1 MASSS
6 DCDKVAAVPFA
17 APSEACKL
25 SCAPVAACRV
35 GSRLSISA
43 AILVASNTRSFGFC
57 GGCGGAALASALGT
71 GFLASS
77 CLSASA
83 IGSTLGGSGFFS
95 IGFGSSFGLVSG
107 TGFGGTGFFSPR
119 FFPRRLWQRGF
130 GFDRRLF
137 GDLSDGVIDRLC
149 VGDLLDQ
156 RFRLVLFA
164 ALAA

>member
-25 SCAPVAACRV
+25 SSAPVVACRV

-43 AILVASNTRSFGFC
+43 AILVGSNTRSFGFC

-77 CLSASA
+77 CFSASA

-95 IGFGSSFGLVSG
+95 TGFGSSFGLLSA
-107 TGFGGTGFFSPR
+107 TGFGGSGFFSTG
-119 FFPRRLWQRGF
+119 FSTGGF
-130 GFDRRLF
+130 GNAASVSTGGFSVILPTVSSTGF
-137 GDLSDGVIDRLC
+137 WGGALSGPGVGFFL
-149 VGDLLDQ
+149 
-156 RFRLVLFA
+156 
-164 ALAA
+164 